1 MSINGV
7 SVPDLLNIS
16 RREPYMVPAGNGY
29 EMYAYMIIKEYSFLR
44 FSSKIA
50 NPGYNSLI

>member
-7 SVPDLLNIS
+7 SVPDFSDIS
-16 RREPYMVPAGNGY
+16 RREPNKVHAGNGY

-44 FSSKIA
+44 F
-50 NPGYNSLI
+50 

>member
-7 SVPDLLNIS
+7 SVPDLLNIP